1 MRGHRIILTPRTP
14 FQNTHKSFICVH
26 GLARLHRCLISRGA
40 PTSAPAGPQRST
52 VAGRRSRRS
61 GPARTQRGI
70 LRRLS
75 ARALVEA
82 RPGRAADPLD
92 HITRTVQ
99 NMWIHLQTDV
109 LFDISQFEQDA
120 GVLLG
125 ADTKGSV
132 AATCWAI
139 LCDGAEAFE
148 ETCTAIWP
156 PGCNAAVHAPR
167 TPRWSGTHCRLAAE
181 HEVHLTVAGPR
192 CNVAELEAHRSP
204 GELLGAP
211 TTVVDSSPRSKLVL
225 YLSALHHHGPAV
237 SRRRPAL
244 PPDQARRSCTPRR
257 CQPNPRTG
265 SHPCPRS
272 DDAATCRCARANRA
286 SCSWG
291 RSC

>member
-1 MRGHRIILTPRTP
+1 MRGHPIILTPRTP

-26 GLARLHRCLISRGA
+26 GMARLHRCLISRGA
-40 PTSAPAGPQRST
+40 PRSGPAGPERST

-70 LRRLS
+70 LRSFS

-82 RPGRAADPLD
+82 RPGRAAGQLD

-148 ETCTAIWP
+148 GTCTAIWP
-156 PGCNAAVHAPR
+156 PGCNAAVHCPENATMVRHPLQTRRRARGPDDGGRSTLQCRWAGSAPLPRR
-167 TPRWSGTHCRLAAE
+167 TAR
-181 HEVHLTVAGPR
+181 
-192 CNVAELEAHRSP
+192 RS
-204 GELLGAP
+204 
-211 TTVVDSSPRSKLVL
+211 TTAVDSSPR
-225 YLSALHHHGPAV
+225 
-237 SRRRPAL
+237 
-244 PPDQARRSCTPRR
+244 
-257 CQPNPRTG
+257 
-265 SHPCPRS
+265 
-272 DDAATCRCARANRA
+272 
-286 SCSWG
+286 
-291 RSC
+291 